1 VKYNRSVKKLI
12 SLTLLSLAPLA
23 HSSEAKFHTWKGSY
37 DLYVEIL
44 DSNFNPK
51 SVALATSNG
60 NSWTWFDES
69 MKNVINV
76 MPIGQNQYLKM
87 TSKVS
92 DIKKIYSDLMQNPSW
107 KLDTGKTLFSWTE
120 DSKKCHFQ
128 SFVLKHEK
136 KLKKDGF
143 KVLGSKNI
151 SEIEEWNQLYIN
163 GKNSLS
169 LSIRKDKELCH
180 RKILFTENK
189 Y

>member
-1 VKYNRSVKKLI
+1 MKYNRSVKKLI

-92 DIKKIYSDLMQNPSW
+92 DIKKICLTILVGIKIKIQLSI
-107 KLDTGKTLFSWTE
+107 
-120 DSKKCHFQ
+120 Q
-128 SFVLKHEK
+128 SFSMEKDCLKM
-136 KLKKDGF
+136 KLW
-143 KVLGSKNI
+143 
-151 SEIEEWNQLYIN
+151 EP
-163 GKNSLS
+163 
-169 LSIRKDKELCH
+169 
-180 RKILFTENK
+180 T
-189 Y
+189 